1 MEKTVQKVPKHS
13 KLKNEK
19 VPNMSKLLKQNNP
32 KIPTCSKKAQKV
44 ANKSKVPSKSK
55 KFQNIIQRYETK
67 YNNSSKNH
75 NDTNKSL
82 KKKRLNIF
90 KK

>member
-1 MEKTVQKVPKHS
+1 MFK
-13 KLKNEK
+13 KN
-19 VPNMSKLLKQNNP
+19 
-32 KIPTCSKKAQKV
+32 KKYQQI

-67 YNNSSKNH
+67 YNNSNNH